1 MLRSQWL
8 RVEYVATI
16 VTGVVIGGSVGNVQF
31 SSFCFEADLFVTS
44 ATDIPAR
51 HELNC
56 AEAVSVSLTRLTFK
70 GSVRTA

>member
-1 MLRSQWL
+1 M
-8 RVEYVATI
+8 
-16 VTGVVIGGSVGNVQF
+16 TGVVIGGSVGNVQF

-56 AEAVSVSLTRLTFK
+56 AVSLTRLAFK